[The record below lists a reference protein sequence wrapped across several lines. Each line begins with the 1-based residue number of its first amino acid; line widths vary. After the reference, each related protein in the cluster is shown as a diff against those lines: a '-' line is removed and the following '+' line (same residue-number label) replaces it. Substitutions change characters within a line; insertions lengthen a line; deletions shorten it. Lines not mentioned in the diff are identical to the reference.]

1 MPIILMRFGMLELGK
16 GRDAMITRL
25 ILDRNVSKLVATSV
39 ESNLTPACLNVDSII
54 RDCTGR
60 ARIFYAR
67 RSSLILQLKNICNF

>member
-54 RDCTGR
+54 RDCER
-60 ARIFYAR
+60 EFSMP
-67 RSSLILQLKNICNF
+67 SSLILQLKNICNF